1 MSVQPKLLYQP
12 QELAGSATVRLRH
25 RRGRVDTDE
34 GLVEVSCKTTL
45 RHRRWIH
52 PSNTNPDI
60 FSGAIVG
67 LLMKVH
73 QPKSKHHPLND
84 QYDAD

>member
-1 MSVQPKLLYQP
+1 MQIKQQGHYQFTCDAVG
-12 QELAGSATVRLRH
+12 EGLRR
-25 RRGRVDTDE
+25 RRGGQGVVRNDTAASEMD
-34 GLVEVSCKTTL
+34 S
-45 RHRRWIH
+45 

-60 FSGAIVG
+60 FLGAIVG